1 MKQTRRGSRPL
12 QRGLRCCF
20 APRTKRFRRPAKLL
34 REKHASTAS
43 STTPSITSSSW
54 GDLKAA
60 FSFRRP
66 LPRPFPL
73 ALSSLSPY
81 LIVSRRRS
89 VGQLLQPS
97 PQPFELLVC
106 AQFLQAVNA
115 NLNRLGVLVSDTVD
129 VFRVTHLIASVQYGA
144 ACEFH

>member
-1 MKQTRRGSRPL
+1 
-12 QRGLRCCF
+12 
-20 APRTKRFRRPAKLL
+20 
-34 REKHASTAS
+34 
-43 STTPSITSSSW
+43 
-54 GDLKAA
+54 
-60 FSFRRP
+60 
-66 LPRPFPL
+66 L

-97 PQPFELLVC
+97 AQPFELLGC
-106 AQFLQAVNA
+106 TQFLQAVNA

-129 VFRVTHLIASVQYGA
+129 VFRVTHLIASVQYSA

>member
-1 MKQTRRGSRPL
+1 L
-12 QRGLRCCF
+12 
-20 APRTKRFRRPAKLL
+20 
-34 REKHASTAS
+34 
-43 STTPSITSSSW
+43 

-66 LPRPFPL
+66 LPRPFPG
-73 ALSSLSPY
+73 ALSSLSAY
-81 LIVSRRRS
+81 LIVSRCRS

-97 PQPFELLVC
+97 AQPFELLGC

-115 NLNRLGVLVSDTVD
+115 NLNRLGVLVGDTVD
-129 VFRVTHLIASVQYGA
+129 VFRVTHLIASVQYSA